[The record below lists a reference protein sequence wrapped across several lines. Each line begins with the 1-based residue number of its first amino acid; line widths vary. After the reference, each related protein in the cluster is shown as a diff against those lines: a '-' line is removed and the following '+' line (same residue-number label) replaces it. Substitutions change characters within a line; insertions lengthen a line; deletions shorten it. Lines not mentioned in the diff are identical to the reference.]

1 MNAEFAPEAALAR
14 ELEELAQQGLARH
27 RRELSTPCGA
37 YVEVDGRRL
46 LAFASNDYLGL
57 ANDARIVAAL
67 AEGARQWGAGA
78 GASHL
83 LGGHLHPH
91 QALEEALAALVGLP
105 RALTFSTGFMANLAV
120 LPTLAGRGAEIFAD
134 RLNHASLI
142 DAALLAQARGARVHR
157 YRHNDMAAL
166 ARMLE
171 ASTAAC
177 KIIVSDAVFSMD
189 GDLAPIAELCA
200 LARRHDCWLLLDDA
214 HGFGVLGARGAGT
227 CAHLGIAADARL
239 ILMGTLGKAAGVGGA
254 FVAGSDALIETLI
267 HRARSYIFTTA
278 APPAL
283 AAALCVAVKILA
295 DEEERR
301 AHLRAL
307 IARLKAR
314 AAALPW
320 ALLPSDTAIQ
330 PLMVG
335 DNHAALALSQ
345 ALWQD
350 GIWAPAIRPPTVPA
364 GTARLRI
371 SLSAA
376 HSLDDVDRLMDALAR
391 QAAHGHPA
399 QEKRV

>member
-1 MNAEFAPEAALAR
+1 MSAGFVPEAALAR
-14 ELEELAQQGLARH
+14 ELATLAQQGLARQ
-27 RRELSTPCGA
+27 RRELGTACGA
-37 YVEVDGRRL
+37 HVDVDGRRL

-83 LGGHLHPH
+83 LGGHLRPH

-142 DAALLAQARGARVHR
+142 DAALLAQARGAKVHR

-166 ARMLE
+166 SRMLA

-189 GDLAPIAELCA
+189 GDLASIAELYA
-200 LARRHDCWLLLDDA
+200 LAVQHDCWLLLDDA
-214 HGFGVLGARGAGT
+214 HGFGVLGENGAGT
-227 CAHLGIAADARL
+227 CAHLGIAPDARL

-254 FVAGSDALIETLI
+254 FVAGSEALIETLI

-283 AAALCVAVKILA
+283 AAALCVAVSILA

-314 AAALPW
+314 AAGLPW

-330 PLMVG
+330 PLLVG
-335 DNHAALALSQ
+335 ENHAALALSQ

-376 HSLDDVDRLMDALAR
+376 HSLDDVDRLADALAR
-391 QAAHGHPA
+391 HAETQFSN
-399 QEKRV
+399 QEKLP